1 MPVLPPVAN
10 VSRVVM
16 NWLYNGQPCANVLHY
31 LNVDG
36 TGGPTA
42 ADIAPDIIAAYSGVT
57 IAHIPTTAILQSI
70 IVSPLDAG
78 GSPPVEW
85 STGLPVPGQ
94 SGSPSLPNNVTIATR
109 FTTAFAGRSFR
120 GRAYWIGLVEADVVA
135 NTVTAEMV
143 GVINALWETL
153 RILEPAAGEA
163 TYQLAVVS
171 YISAGAPRAV
181 PVATPVASVS
191 TNNVVDTQ
199 RRRMP

>member
-10 VSRVVM
+10 TSRVVM
-16 NWLYNGQPCANVLHY
+16 NWLYNGERCANVLHY
-31 LNVDG
+31 LNTDS

-57 IAHIPTTAILQSI
+57 IVHIPSTAILQSI

-85 STGLPVPGQ
+85 TTGLPVPGQ
-94 SGSPSLPNNVTIATR
+94 SASPSLPNNVTVATR
-109 FTTAFAGRSFR
+109 FNTAFSGRSFR
-120 GRAYWIGLVEADVVA
+120 GRAYWIGLVEGDVVA
-135 NTVTAEMV
+135 NTLNPDMV
-143 GVINALWETL
+143 LAINNHWETL

-163 TYQLAVVS
+163 TYQLAIVS
-171 YISAGAPRAV
+171 YISAGAPR
-181 PVATPVASVS
+181 PTPIATPVASVS
-191 TNNVVDTQ
+191 TNNIIDTQ